1 MDNFLFGL
9 QLSLQDCAALGI
21 TDTVD
26 RRKVFNLIQSL
37 RNPNR
42 LRIMTSASTLTSGL
56 RQPQKYPRSAY
67 EPSRLPQPQ
76 SAAPALD
83 HTRARRQSIV
93 SHPNQQQRPVRTRT
107 MSDAG
112 RLPDTSRKLDLPRS
126 LLSNSSKNND
136 DDDDDEDEDDKPKSY
151 RQSAPLLNAY
161 GIPSSQQQKMRGRAS
176 MGALR
181 PPGIRTQNL
190 DSLPPS
196 DLDQRI
202 RVCVRKRPLSKKE
215 IERGEKDI
223 GKAIGTRSI
232 QINEP
237 K

>member
-1 MDNFLFGL
+1 ML

-37 RNPNR
+37 RSPNR
-42 LRIMTSASTLTSGL
+42 LRIMTSSSTLTSGL
-56 RQPQKYPRSAY
+56 RPPQKYPRSAY

-76 SAAPALD
+76 SAGPALD
-83 HTRARRQSIV
+83 HTRTRRQSIV
-93 SHPNQQQRPVRTRT
+93 SHPHQRPVRTRT

-112 RLPDTSRKLDLPRS
+112 RISDTSRKLELPRS
-126 LLSNSSKNND
+126 LLSNNSRSHQ
-136 DDDDDEDEDDKPKSY
+136 DDEDEDYEDDYKPKSY
-151 RQSAPLLNAY
+151 RQSAPLLNVY

-181 PPGIRTQNL
+181 PPGTRAQNL

-196 DLDQRI
+196 DLDQKI
-202 RVCVRKRPLSKKE
+202 RVCVRKRPLNKKE

-223 GKAIGTRSI
+223 GRAIGSRSI